1 MGTHRT
7 ETLALHGG
15 HTELLE
21 IRALGPFEGELRDA
35 VIGLKYR
42 NERQRARALAGLMSV
57 CIPPH
62 ADVITWAPTSAL
74 RTGERG
80 YDQAEL
86 LARHLSAHTGVP
98 WSRLLRR
105 LDGAGQTGRTRAQRL
120 VAPRFVAAPVASRR
134 NVCVVDDVVT
144 TGATLRAA
152 ASALLLAGAERVSGA
167 CVATV
172 DA

>member
-7 ETLALHGG
+7 ETLVLHGG
-15 HTELLE
+15 RTALLE
-21 IRALGPFEGELRDA
+21 IRALGLFEGELREA

-42 NERQRARALAGLMSV
+42 NERRQAQVLAGLMSS
-57 CIPPH
+57 ILPTST
-62 ADVITWAPTSAL
+62 DVITWAPTSAQ
-74 RTGERG
+74 RMRERG

-86 LARHLSAHTGVP
+86 LARHLAAHADVP

-105 LDGAGQTGRTRAQRL
+105 LDGAGQTGRTRVQRL
-120 VAPRFVAAPVASRR
+120 AAPRFVAAPSTVGH

-144 TGATLRAA
+144 TGATIRAA
-152 ASALLLAGAERVSGA
+152 ASALLVASAVSVCGA

-172 DA
+172 NS

>member
-7 ETLALHGG
+7 EALVLHGG
-15 HTELLE
+15 RTALLE
-21 IRALGPFEGELRDA
+21 IRALGLFEGELREA

-42 NERQRARALAGLMSV
+42 NERRQARVLAGLMSS
-57 CIPPH
+57 ILPTSI
-62 ADVITWAPTSAL
+62 DVITWAPTSAQ
-74 RTGERG
+74 RMRERG

-86 LARHLSAHTGVP
+86 LARHLSAFTGVP

-120 VAPRFVAAPVASRR
+120 AAPRFVAAPVAVGR
-134 NVCVVDDVVT
+134 NVCIVDDVVT
-144 TGATLRAA
+144 TGATLSVAA
-152 ASALLLAGAERVSGA
+152 VALFHAGVGRVSGA

-172 DA
+172 NS